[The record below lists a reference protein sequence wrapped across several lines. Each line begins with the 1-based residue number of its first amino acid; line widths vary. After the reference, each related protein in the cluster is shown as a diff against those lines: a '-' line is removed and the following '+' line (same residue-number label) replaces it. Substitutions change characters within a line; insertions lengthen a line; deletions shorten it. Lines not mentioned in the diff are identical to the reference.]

1 MIPIFFSFNYACVYC
16 REHCVNVSCWLWHGR
31 VKAPSA
37 SVPWEWQSLP
47 VVQVWM
53 LIVWAENV
61 YVQLAFTAPRLHTY
75 RDCFYW
81 EYLNLPHC
89 PSVGDILPPCP
100 LVCNSPCLCSAV
112 HNSLGFQD
120 VIAFLYKP
128 LWVCVSAFFF
138 FFPVCFFFF
147 FLNFLSTCSKGL
159 KEFCNIFFWKY
170 VCAKCKNKNKQT
182 KNPPATKGK
191 HVSELTIAVTKY
203 LM

>member
-1 MIPIFFSFNYACVYC
+1 MTEKGWLKHVAKCSLKASRTCGELACLTWKHLKDKAKWYRFFSFNYACVYC

-138 FFPVCFFFF
+138 FFPSLSFFFF
-147 FLNFLSTCSKGL
+147 FSL
-159 KEFCNIFFWKY
+159 
-170 VCAKCKNKNKQT
+170 
-182 KNPPATKGK
+182 P
-191 HVSELTIAVTKY
+191 
-203 LM
+203 

>member
-138 FFPVCFFFF
+138 FSQSVLFFFF
-147 FLNFLSTCSKGL
+147 SL
-159 KEFCNIFFWKY
+159 
-170 VCAKCKNKNKQT
+170 
-182 KNPPATKGK
+182 P
-191 HVSELTIAVTKY
+191 
-203 LM
+203 